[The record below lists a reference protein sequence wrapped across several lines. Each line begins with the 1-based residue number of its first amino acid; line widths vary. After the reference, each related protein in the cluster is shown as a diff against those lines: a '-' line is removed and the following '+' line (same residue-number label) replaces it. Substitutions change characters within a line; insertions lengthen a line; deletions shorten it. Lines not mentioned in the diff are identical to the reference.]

1 MKKIALIDCG
11 TNTFHLMIAELGS
24 KNFRIIERIKKAV
37 KIGAGGINNQTILLD
52 AQDRAIEA
60 LSSFSERII
69 NEKIEEV
76 HAFATSAFRNATNGE
91 DIKKSIFKITGIDVS
106 IITGDREAE
115 LIFKGV
121 SLALNLDEKP
131 ALVMDIG
138 GGSVEFIIGNNK
150 EISWKRSFEIGG
162 QRLVELFHK
171 SDPIDSNE
179 MKALDQYFDENLG
192 ELVTAL
198 SKYKPLILA
207 GSSGTF
213 DTLSE
218 IYCKE
223 NGLDFDENKPEL
235 PLTLS
240 SYLQIHQK
248 LINKTREERM
258 QIPGMIEIRV
268 DMIVVASC
276 LINYLVS
283 KYKFESVRVSTY
295 SLKEGALAE
304 LMNQNSDG
312 RNNPS

>member
-24 KNFRIIERIKKAV
+24 NNFRIIERIKKAV
-37 KIGAGGINNQTILLD
+37 KIGAGGINNQTILPD

-60 LSSFSERII
+60 LSSFSERIR

-91 DIKKSIFKITGIDVS
+91 DIKKSIFKNTGIDVS

-121 SLALNLDEKP
+121 SLALNLDGTP
-131 ALVMDIG
+131 TLVMDIG
-138 GGSVEFIIGNNK
+138 GGSVEFIVGNNE
-150 EISWKRSFEIGG
+150 EISWQRSFEIGG

-171 SDPIDSNE
+171 SDPIDINE
-179 MKALDQYFDENLG
+179 IKALENYFDHNLSV
-192 ELVTAL
+192 LITAL
-198 SKYKPLILA
+198 KTYKPKLLA

-223 NGLDFDENKPEL
+223 VNLPFDDNKPEL

-240 SYLQIHQK
+240 AYHQIHQQ
-248 LINKTREERM
+248 LLRKTRNERM
-258 QIPGMIEIRV
+258 QIPGMIEMRV

-304 LMNQNSDG
+304 LMN
-312 RNNPS
+312 